1 MEGNSMN
8 KDKLGRQLE
17 MHEGKKLKSYICP
30 GGYLTVGVGRNLEA
44 NPATGELGRKIDQV
58 GMEITEEE
66 AAMLLDNDIDRFSA
80 EVKSDISDFDS
91 LSEPRQHVLIDMA
104 FNMGTQGLL
113 KFKRMLAAIRE
124 QDFSRAADEMVDS
137 RWARQVK
144 SRSDRL
150 ARMMKEN
157 VDFEDVA

>member
-1 MEGNSMN
+1 
-8 KDKLGRQLE
+8 
-17 MHEGKKLKSYICP
+17 
-30 GGYLTVGVGRNLEA
+30 
-44 NPATGELGRKIDQV
+44 
-58 GMEITEEE
+58 
-66 AAMLLDNDIDRFSA
+66 MLLDNDIDRFMS
-80 EVKSDISDFDS
+80 EVRSEIPDFDL

-124 QDFSRAADEMVDS
+124 QDFSRAADEMLDS

-150 ARMMKEN
+150 AGMMREN
-157 VDFEDVA
+157 VDFENVA